1 MNLLSGVRQLKFR
14 LLTTK
19 ETAEFLGV
27 SIRTFWNL
35 KERGLPVL
43 SVSVSNKR
51 NSYRVSLPD
60 LIAWCKYKK
69 RYAQLETREKIEVD
83 IHTKFY
89 ANP

>member
-1 MNLLSGVRQLKFR
+1 MKFR
-14 LLTTK
+14 LLTAK

-35 KERGLPVL
+35 NDRGLPVL

-60 LIAWCKYKK
+60 LIAWCNYKK
-69 RYAQLETREKIEVD
+69 KYALLEIGEKNEVD
-83 IHTKFY
+83 KTATFY
-89 ANP
+89 TQSIEL